1 MLDTRVRSFAAAIA
15 ISAIAA
21 VAAGCGSSRTT
32 TVTATPSATVTAAPS
47 TTVTATPSTAAAGGS
62 TTGGGS
68 GGGGASKPLAGISPP
83 PGSTK
88 LNSRS
93 GAAVVYARYS
103 TNMSPAQVRLS
114 SYSRQLTS
122 MGWSIV
128 NSGGS
133 GGGWGPVWR
142 IQLRPHREE
151 ERGRVRR
158 RPGRRRSAAR
168 SPTSRSAR
176 RAGKAIAAPA
186 TVQRPGAPS
195 HPLRRQPERLEQQ
208 QRHQLGRQLSRR
220 HRWSG
225 ICAFGRWA
233 RGPTS

>member
-21 VAAGCGSSRTT
+21 VAAGCGSSSTT

-93 GAAVVYARYS
+93 GAGVVYARYS
-103 TNMSPAQVRLS
+103 TNMSPAQVRS

-128 NSGGS
+128 NSGGA
-133 GGGWGPVWR
+133 GGGWGPYGGSNYGLTAKKNEDEFVDV
-142 IQLRPHREE
+142 QAGAQ
-151 ERGRVRR
+151 RGQKAYFEVCATR
-158 RPGRRRSAAR
+158 GKGNRSTCDSFSDQAHHH
-168 SPTSRSAR
+168 T
-176 RAGKAIAAPA
+176 
-186 TVQRPGAPS
+186 
-195 HPLRRQPERLEQQ
+195 H
-208 QRHQLGRQLSRR
+208 
-220 HRWSG
+220 SG
-225 ICAFGRWA
+225 GSQS
-233 RGPTS
+233 GSNNNNDTNSGGS